1 MEELLQNDDFVQF
14 IVNEFL
20 PTKNMSSHEKIQQVF
35 SSQEDFAKA
44 MDSFRLKSSENLN
57 PEH

>member
-1 MEELLQNDDFVQF
+1 MEELLQDDDFVKF

-20 PTKNMSSHEKIQQVF
+20 PSKDMSSHEKIQLVF

-44 MDSFRLKSSENLN
+44 MDSFRLKKSEKLN
-57 PEH
+57 IKH